1 MITRDMVMRNRY
13 LAGRVKRYHTWPTLH
28 VETVAEHS
36 YNVLRIYRE
45 IFGPPEARITEFI
58 LDHDLP
64 ELHTGDLPFPVKVKN
79 PVLTEQIE
87 LVEQSARTAMELPS
101 ISHYD
106 LSEQERRQVKICDL
120 LQMWEFGVVE
130 SRMGS
135 MFADCIVG
143 DMAAAA
149 TKLADE
155 CGCLDPVLDW
165 MRDTSL

>member
-28 VETVAEHS
+28 VESVAEHTWG
-36 YNVLRIYRE
+36 VLRIYME
-45 IFGPPEARITEFI
+45 IFTPHHGTVRAIM
-58 LDHDLP
+58 DHDME
-64 ELHTGDLPFPVKVKN
+64 ELHTGDVPFPMKTRYPQLKEAMRGPEQDARVKLRIKN
-79 PVLTEQIE
+79 D
-87 LVEQSARTAMELPS
+87 
-101 ISHYD
+101 YD
-106 LSEQERRQVKICDL
+106 LQPGEAECIKICDL

-130 SRMGS
+130 SRMGN

-155 CGCLDPVLDW
+155 CGCLDSVLDW
-165 MRDTSL
+165 MRDSSL